1 MVLPGT
7 FTPGGINV
15 ELQVGRRIRELR
27 KAKGLSLTQLAE
39 RADLNDKHLGL
50 VERGEENLTLKSIRK
65 IAAALEV
72 PITELFPADGDDE
85 RVVRDR
91 VRAVLSSKDPD
102 RIRRLRVFLEQVL
115 P

>member
-1 MVLPGT
+1 M
-7 FTPGGINV
+7 

-39 RADLNDKHLGL
+39 RADLNDKHLGM
-50 VERGEENLTLKSIRK
+50 VERGDENLTLKSIRK

-72 PITELFPADGDDE
+72 PITELFPADQDDE
-85 RVVRDR
+85 RFVRER
-91 VRAVLSSKDPD
+91 VRKILAGKDPD
-102 RIRRLRVFLEQVL
+102 RIRRLRIFLEQVL

>member
-1 MVLPGT
+1 
-7 FTPGGINV
+7 V

-27 KAKGLSLTQLAE
+27 KAKGLSLAQLAE

-50 VERGEENLTLKSIRK
+50 VERGDENLTLKSIRK
-65 IAAALEV
+65 IAAALDV
-72 PITELFPADGDDE
+72 PFADLFPADQDDE

-91 VRAVLSSKDPD
+91 VRKVLAGKNPD